1 MMRGLMAVLLL
12 MACDD
17 ASKTAKEQPP
27 AAEGASAPKSLA
39 VEQSPDAFIAAVAE
53 ELKKAPINLSASLA
67 VEAYQPEGAVIG
79 VTYSAAAPPESEVK
93 EHAQAVAMAGVA
105 AMTRSGTP
113 RAAIAVMMREAGTG
127 RELMNGLYV
136 DGKFSA
142 EAPLDVTAQK
152 MSADY
157 DSNEIAA
164 DEVYKGRQLCVDGK
178 VQKVG
183 KDILD
188 EPTVALQGMSSGATA
203 PSMTPRPRARSEWE
217 SVVFSFDDAS
227 NLTTIRKGQRVR
239 ICGEGAGSS
248 LGSPIVKQSKL
259 AAAGR

>member
-1 MMRGLMAVLLL
+1 MRGLMLAVLLVS
-12 MACDD
+12 CEDT
-17 ASKTAKEQPP
+17 SQTKEQPAQP
-27 AAEGASAPKSLA
+27 AAAAGGAAPASLA
-39 VEQSPDAFIAAVAE
+39 VEQSPDAFIAVVAE
-53 ELKKAPINLSASLA
+53 ELKKAPINLSASLV
-67 VEAYQPEGAVIG
+67 VEAYQPDGAAIG
-79 VTYSAAAPPESEVK
+79 VTYNAAAPPESEVK
-93 EHAQAVAMAGVA
+93 EHAQAVAIAGAA

-113 RAAIAVMMREAGTG
+113 RAAIVVMMREAGTG

-142 EAPLDVTAQK
+142 EAPLDVAAQK
-152 MSADY
+152 LSADY

-188 EPTVALQGMSSGATA
+188 EPTVSLQGM
-203 PSMTPRPRARSEWE
+203 SEWE
-217 SVVFSFDDAS
+217 SVVFSFDDTS
-227 NLTTIRKGQRVR
+227 SLTAIRKGQRVR

-248 LGSPIVKQSKL
+248 LGSPLVKQSKL
-259 AAAGR
+259 TAAGL